1 MADSAERRPSGLP
14 YSVHPRSEAG
24 AAAIAGLQSLSDAVH
39 DADEQALRKL
49 RMSSTDALALMH
61 LVQAAQREDLLTP
74 TRLARLLKVSSAA
87 ITKLIDRLADAGQ
100 VERRPNPRD
109 RRGTVIVPIGSAT
122 EDVAQAYGH
131 VYGPVV
137 AVMDELTDDEAATV
151 GRFAE
156 SLAKALRHAAL
167 DT

>member
-1 MADSAERRPSGLP
+1 MADSAERRPPGMP
-14 YSVHPRSEAG
+14 YPVRARSEAG

-49 RMSSTDALALMH
+49 RMRSTDALALMH
-61 LVQAAQREDLLTP
+61 LVQAAQREDFLTP

-87 ITKLIDRLADAGQ
+87 ITKLIDRLVSAGQ
-100 VERRPNPRD
+100 VERRPNPGD
-109 RRGTVIVPIGSAT
+109 RRGTVLVPVGSAV

-137 AVMDELTDDEAATV
+137 EVMDELTDDEAAVV
-151 GRFAE
+151 GRFAAD
-156 SLAKALRHAAL
+156 LANALRHASL
-167 DT
+167 DI